1 MIMSMEIN
9 TESFT
14 ELIKICWEKFKN
26 SARASSEDHFIT
38 CNQEAIYNYISG
50 ARDKNKAAL

>member
-1 MIMSMEIN
+1 MEIN

-14 ELIKICWEKFKN
+14 ELTKICWEKFKN
-26 SARASSEDHFIT
+26 SARASSEDNFIT
-38 CNQEAIYNYISG
+38 CNQEAIYNNISG

>member
-1 MIMSMEIN
+1 MSMDIN

-14 ELIKICWEKFKN
+14 ELTKICWEKFKN
-26 SARASSEDHFIT
+26 SARASSEDNFIT